1 MSVEKSIAEHSL
13 LIATALDWLD
23 AFGEA
28 RVALSFSG
36 RLPVGLVKNYAHRL
50 PALTECLGQARAI
63 GSSVAAK
70 GKCSAVARV
79 RLMFL
84 VSRAESLLDQACG
97 VSEGPANDADKARV
111 AVKSLAQLIRERM
124 LSGDQVDVTADT
136 YFTQATRAIEDV
148 FAWIRDC
155 GKVLEQRLV

>member
-1 MSVEKSIAEHSL
+1 
-13 LIATALDWLD
+13 
-23 AFGEA
+23 
-28 RVALSFSG
+28 
-36 RLPVGLVKNYAHRL
+36 
-50 PALTECLGQARAI
+50 
-63 GSSVAAK
+63 
-70 GKCSAVARV
+70 
-79 RLMFL
+79 MFL

-97 VSEGPANDADKARV
+97 VSAGPANDADRARV

-155 GKVLEQRLV
+155 GATLEGSFDAT